1 MFFHLIKILS
11 VQILLSFFN
20 KGKVM
25 DISTINNILDNKDDV
40 ALEQFNLKL
49 LDFSIYHEILKQ
61 RFSLLPDS
69 HYMLTEFKFLKKFI
83 KKMLVQVGKNN
94 KELEIIHHDLLV
106 TWLKEKQ
113 SEENYTLFIGQEVVE
128 FLSKIISN
136 KKLNEYDEHTQS
148 SVLKACILKYEN
160 LKNLKSLMNN
170 GLKIINI
177 EGLNPYFYI
186 LKHSTSVNLIIQFL
200 EVNAL
205 PLPKK
210 YWSYVFNGINN
221 NNINEER
228 DYLLSLSD
236 KEFIVDNKNK
246 ECVWHKIIKS
256 KKYSMLKYIPVE
268 FYKPYQLNEKSIVDF
283 IIEHKNYSILDEL
296 KEDIFKLVEK
306 EDELYKIW
314 NICLTEQSSS
324 QNLIMNHFHVFCEVI
339 SELENEKLD
348 SISIL
353 KEQVKLL
360 NLDSDINKD
369 KQIFLK
375 HFKSYLEQL
384 NEEGLM
390 SFFTAFDSHLKTLLT
405 KELVVEESNTVQT
418 DVVSQSQTQEDPEKE
433 KESDE
438 IWLNLFTDKNY
449 EKFKK
454 DYSQSNNEIVTKFI
468 KSLDKK
474 LSVNQKKSLAK
485 ASVLLEK
492 LDELYETFPHFESVI
507 KHMENLMILQ
517 EKGDKSF
524 YIPPLLLGGG
534 PGIGKTFFCNTLSEL
549 VNTRFEVINMESVTA
564 NFVLTGGNAQWNSAD
579 TGKIFKTLFH
589 EDNNMINPIILLDEL
604 EKGGGDSRYG
614 VHNALL
620 PLLERYTAKKFKDE
634 CIPLEIDASYI
645 VWFATA
651 NDLDKI
657 SAPIKSRFDIF
668 SVPNPTP
675 NQRKAL
681 IKGIY
686 KKVREGNSWGHY
698 FDENLPEESLDMLA
712 NLMAPGAARDLRKSI
727 TLACSKAVKAESTII
742 LPMHIEQYSLGE
754 VMPWDVIL

>member
-1 MFFHLIKILS
+1 
-11 VQILLSFFN
+11 
-20 KGKVM
+20 M
-25 DISTINNILDNKDDV
+25 DLSTINNILDNKDDI
-40 ALEQFNLKL
+40 ALEQLNFKL
-49 LDFSIYHEILKQ
+49 LDFSLYHEILKQ
-61 RFSLLPDS
+61 RLSLLPES
-69 HYMLTEFKFLKKFI
+69 NYMLANFKFLKKFI
-83 KKMLVQVGKNN
+83 NQMLEQVGKSN
-94 KELEIIHHDLLV
+94 KDLELIHHDLLT
-106 TWLKEKQ
+106 TWLKKNQ
-113 SEENYTLFIGQEVVE
+113 SDDSPTIFIGKEVVNL
-128 FLSKIISN
+128 LSKSISTQ
-136 KKLNEYDEHTQS
+136 KLNEYDEHNQS
-148 SVLKACILKYEN
+148 SILKETILRYEN
-160 LKNLKSLMNN
+160 LENLKLLISN
-170 GLKIINI
+170 GLKVVNV

-186 LKHSTSVNLIIQFL
+186 LKHSTSVNLMIQFL
-200 EVNAL
+200 ELSGVAL
-205 PLPKK
+205 PKR

-221 NNINEER
+221 NTLKEDRN
-228 DYLLSLSD
+228 YLLSLPN
-236 KEFIVDNKNK
+236 KKFIVDSKTK
-246 ECVWHKIIKS
+246 ESVWHKIIKS

-268 FYKPYQLNEKSIVDF
+268 FYKPYQLNDKSIIDF
-283 IIEHKNYSILDEL
+283 IIEHKNYTILDEL
-296 KEDIFKLVEK
+296 KEDVFKLVEK
-306 EDELYKIW
+306 EEELYKIW
-314 NICLTEQSSS
+314 EAYLKQETTDHNFVI
-324 QNLIMNHFHVFCEVI
+324 NHFHVFCQII
-339 SELENEKLD
+339 SELENDSLKLLNVFK
-348 SISIL
+348 IQI
-353 KEQVKLL
+353 KLL
-360 NLDSDINKD
+360 NLEGDINKD
-369 KQIFLK
+369 KSIFLK

-384 NEEGLM
+384 NEEDLM
-390 SFFTAFDSHLKTLLT
+390 SFFTAFDTHLKTLLT
-405 KELVVEESNTVQT
+405 QDLVATENNNVQADDDETSEET
-418 DVVSQSQTQEDPEKE
+418 DTVSQSEMKEVPEKE
-433 KESDE
+433 KEPDE
-438 IWLNLFTDKNY
+438 ILLNLFTDENY
-449 EKFKK
+449 KKFKK
-454 DYSQSNNEIVTKFI
+454 DYIESNNEIVTNFI

-474 LSVNQKKSLAK
+474 LSLNQKKSLAK

-524 YIPPLLLGGG
+524 YIPPLLSGGG
-534 PGIGKTFFCNTLSEL
+534 PGIGKTFFCNTLSQL

-589 EDNNMINPIILLDEL
+589 EDNKMINPIILLDEL

-675 NQRKAL
+675 SQRKAL

-686 KKVREGNSWGHY
+686 KKIREGNSWGHY
-698 FDENLPEESLDMLA
+698 FDEHLPEESLDMLA

-727 TLACSKAVKAESTII
+727 TLACSKAVKTESKII

-754 VMPWDVIL
+754 VMPWDVTV